1 MYYMLPRHALS
12 SAVAAVAA
20 AASAAAAA
28 GDGDGGVHVNYS
40 AGALT
45 DHTRRR
51 HRCRHW

>member
-1 MYYMLPRHALS
+1 MLPRHALS

-45 DHTRRR
+45 DHTCRR
-51 HRCRHW
+51 RCRHW